1 MHLAAGTHS
10 GHRRQSARPGDVSAF
25 VASPHAP
32 LLIPRPPSSRR
43 CCLPPSLLSFP
54 ARHPPPYLRKLSKA
68 TMAFVGAPLGGVAA
82 RTPLTS
88 SRSAV
93 TARPAG
99 VTMAAAPLSRRG
111 LLGLAAAA
119 AAAVAVPS
127 VFAEETAVIDAPA
140 VTEAASSAASAVS
153 SAASAVADAPAK
165 AVEAVKT
172 AAPDS
177 PAKAVE
183 AVKAAAPD
191 APAPLV
197 ATNFTVTGDYVP
209 GAFSKG
215 AGWVVARLSRV
226 FWCHRL
232 SFSRGVWTSCFAVA
246 PFSQRVADL
255 RAPCISFLCLFCSSL
270 VLFRFVQTPS

>member
-1 MHLAAGTHS
+1 MCIS
-10 GHRRQSARPGDVSAF
+10 RRGRVQATGGNLRGLGMSASV
-25 VASPHAP
+25 VSPHAP
-32 LLIPRPPSSRR
+32 IPIPRPPPPPR
-43 CCLPPSLLSFP
+43 CRSPPSLLSF
-54 ARHPPPYLRKLSKA
+54 RTGHPHPYLRKLSKV

-82 RTPLTS
+82 RTSLTS
-88 SRSAV
+88 PSAV

-140 VTEAASSAASAVS
+140 VTEASSSAASAVS

-165 AVEAVKT
+165 AVEAVKA

-191 APAPLV
+191 APAPFV

-209 GAFSKG
+209 GACSKG
-215 AGWVVARLSRV
+215 VLVG
-226 FWCHRL
+226 
-232 SFSRGVWTSCFAVA
+232 G
-246 PFSQRVADL
+246 RVAVT
-255 RAPCISFLCLFCSSL
+255 CTL
-270 VLFRFVQTPS
+270 VS

>member
-1 MHLAAGTHS
+1 
-10 GHRRQSARPGDVSAF
+10 
-25 VASPHAP
+25 
-32 LLIPRPPSSRR
+32 
-43 CCLPPSLLSFP
+43 
-54 ARHPPPYLRKLSKA
+54 
-68 TMAFVGAPLGGVAA
+68 MAFVGAPLGGVAA

-209 GAFSKG
+209 DAKLMLNNLKAATALARGTPGMADTVNKTRKQMNDF
-215 AGWVVARLSRV
+215 VALYRRNGKVSGSV
-226 FWCHRL
+226 
-232 SFSRGVWTSCFAVA
+232 SFSTLYTAINTLSGHYASYGAAYPVPEKRKKRLNQQFSEIDRAIARG
-246 PFSQRVADL
+246 R
-255 RAPCISFLCLFCSSL
+255 
-270 VLFRFVQTPS
+270 